1 MAPMNHAGKE
11 SPEGCAGRCELCETL
26 PGAKDVAG
34 SGSLAGGRMVWA
46 SAAVFLL
53 PLAGAIAGAVW
64 VRTGPSRQLAAAL
77 AGFVAGVAAAAGLIR
92 WSRPRAKVHS

>member
-1 MAPMNHAGKE
+1 MNHAGKE
-11 SPEGCAGRCELCETL
+11 SPEGCAGRCEQCETVR
-26 PGAKDVAG
+26 GTEEAAG
-34 SGSLAGGRMVWA
+34 PGSLAGGRMVLA

-77 AGFVAGVAAAAGLIR
+77 AGFVAGVAAAAGLTRLIQ
-92 WSRPRAKVHS
+92 PRAKVIS

>member
-1 MAPMNHAGKE
+1 ME
-11 SPEGCAGRCELCETL
+11 E
-26 PGAKDVAG
+26 VAG
-34 SGSLAGGRMVWA
+34 PGSLAGGRMVLA

-92 WSRPRAKVHS
+92 RLRLRVIK